1 MKKLLLAV
9 ALLSGCLGE
18 TDVPDDPPAVDEA
31 AQAITVP
38 EALQA
43 PATFCPLCSTNE
55 QCVLSG
61 CGHTCLIGAGGLPH
75 CGTITP

>member
-9 ALLSGCLGE
+9 ALLSGCLSE
-18 TDVPDDPPAVDEA
+18 TNVPDDSPTVDEA

-38 EALQA
+38 DALQA
-43 PATFCPLCSTNE
+43 PATFCPGCSTNE

-61 CGHTCLIGAGGLPH
+61 CGHTCLISAGVLPH
-75 CGTITP
+75 CGVITP